1 MPRIVVTFDAEDL
14 QYWEKAFRTHGALF
28 KEQTIVPPWLFAV
41 DETDNSV
48 TLCADVE
55 DLDTL
60 TRVLNSQETLDALS
74 GDGVERATY
83 KLVVLDKRFDF

>member
-1 MPRIVVTFDAEDL
+1 MPRIVVTFNAEDL
-14 QYWEKAFRTHGALF
+14 EHWETAFRTHGALF
-28 KEQTIVPPWLFAV
+28 KEQTVDSPWLFAV

-48 TLCADVE
+48 VLCADAD

-60 TRVLNSQETLDALS
+60 MKVLESPETAAAMS

-83 KLVVLDKRFDF
+83 KLVVLDRKFNF

>member
-1 MPRIVVTFDAEDL
+1 MPRIVVTFDAENL
-14 QYWEKAFRTHGALF
+14 QYWEKAFRTHGELF
-28 KEQTIVPPWLFAV
+28 KEQTVVPPWLFAI
-41 DETDNSV
+41 DKTDNGV

-60 TRVLNSQETLDALS
+60 MKVLNSQETADALS
-74 GDGVERATY
+74 GDGVRTDTY